1 MLSAGD
7 LAPDFFLSDLEGDT
21 HTLTSCLGSP
31 KIVLAFFKISCPTCQ
46 LTFPFLQR
54 AAAQGLRVFGISQD
68 GLEGTE
74 LFRLRFGLGFPL
86 LLDPEE
92 DNYPASNAY
101 GIHHVPALFVV
112 GAGSE
117 ILERIEGFDRDAL
130 ARLGVP
136 FFPDDKVPPHRP
148 G

>member
-1 MLSAGD
+1 MAATGD
-7 LAPDFFLSDLEGDT
+7 LAPDFSLNDLEGDT

-31 KIVLAFFKISCPTCQ
+31 RLVLAFFKISCPTCQ

-54 AAAQGLRVFGISQD
+54 TAAQGLRLFGISQD
-68 GLEGTE
+68 GTDGTE
-74 LFRLRFGLGFPL
+74 LFRLRLGITFPL
-86 LLDPEE
+86 LLDREE

-101 GIHHVPALFVV
+101 GIHHVPTLFVV
-112 GAGSE
+112 NPGGE

-136 FFPDDKVPPHRP
+136 FFPDDKVPLHRP